1 MKSVF
6 ISLVL
11 MISFESFAR
20 NDLGLN
26 RKQNQERRINSGVET
41 GQLTSNEAAKLRQE
55 QAAIQAT
62 RAAYKASGGKI
73 SSSEKAVLQ
82 NMRDQASKHIYN
94 QKHDGRVVEGS
105 VAHGQKQMNRRIEN
119 GSENGSLTD
128 REEEKLEN
136 QMDEYR
142 YLRRG
147 LASDEDG
154 ITQEDAEI
162 LKQRQQEI
170 KKQIFKQKHD
180 KQVDVSQ

>member
-1 MKSVF
+1 MKTVF
-6 ISLVL
+6 VSLIL
-11 MISFESFAR
+11 TLSFDAYAE
-20 NDLGLN
+20 NNLGLN

-41 GQLTSNEAAKLRQE
+41 GQLTSKEASKLRQE

-94 QKHDGRVVEGS
+94 QKHDKAIVDGS
-105 VAHGQKQMNRRIEN
+105 VAEGRRQMHNRIEN
-119 GSENGSLTD
+119 GVEDGSLTD
-128 REEEKLEN
+128 REEERLKGSME
-136 QMDEYR
+136 EYK

-147 LASDEDG
+147 LASDEEG
-154 ITQEDAEI
+154 ITEQDAEI

-180 KQVDVSQ
+180 KQGNVSQ